1 MASRRHVRV
10 AAVALSGAV
19 FAALCALS
27 PSRAQAQC
35 AQWSAEGQRNIKQNN
50 GVSIAADVRQDK
62 MSLKGT
68 AGYVTNLG
76 KYLKGTI
83 HGVIQNNNCNFVILW
98 ESGDRSSYEGKI
110 ASDGRAEGLQYS
122 VKNPSAKFH
131 WYFTSPLQCAGATA
145 AVTPRP
151 IKTIGKGVGP
161 STAAVPPPVTQT
173 NVPGIA
179 ANPTTVS
186 IPAGQSEGT
195 ATLTWDAGPAHPYA
209 EVWVQVDGGD
219 AQFVVERAKGTRS
232 VTVQRGQ
239 TYRYT
244 LSDSGAQLASVTIRT
259 K

>member
-1 MASRRHVRV
+1 
-10 AAVALSGAV
+10 
-19 FAALCALS
+19 
-27 PSRAQAQC
+27 
-35 AQWSAEGQRNIKQNN
+35 
-50 GVSIAADVRQDK
+50 

-239 TYRYT
+239 TVSLYAERLRGAVSLRNYPNEVVVPKADSPRYGGE
-244 LSDSGAQLASVTIRT
+244 SGSNGGVLKALRFQNDENLRRVRAAAGAATPAADQAA
-259 K
+259 